1 MNFRKERFMKKTYV
15 IKTALLLALTLFQ
28 TIPAYASAGAAA
40 PASGTIQPSAGT
52 IVGSIDLFNG
62 TQIHG
67 WAYDTASTKEA
78 DELLIKIT
86 DTATGETVKE
96 ITADPNTQRTDLI
109 SRFGD
114 DATPAFSLSIETEDL
129 KDGIYSAAGY
139 QNDQKVTGDAY
150 YVKGSSDTAGESG
163 ETAGARS
170 LGTFR
175 LTAYCPCYSCSEGWG
190 RQTSSGKIATANH
203 TVAVDRRVIPIGSR
217 LMINGTI
224 YTAEDVGGGVRGNHV
239 DIYFDNHA
247 QTRQFGSQHAEVFLL
262 Q

>member
-1 MNFRKERFMKKTYV
+1 MKKTYV
-15 IKTALLLALTLFQ
+15 IKTVLLLALTLFQ

-40 PASGTIQPSAGT
+40 PAAGTITPAVGT

-96 ITADPNTQRTDLI
+96 ITADPDTQRNDLI
-109 SRFGD
+109 SQFGEE
-114 DATPAFSLSIETEDL
+114 AKPAFILDIETDDL

-139 QNDQKVTGDAY
+139 QNGQKVTGDAY
-150 YVKGSSDTAGESG
+150 YVKGDSESG
-163 ETAGARS
+163 ETTGARS

-203 TVAVDRRVIPIGSR
+203 TVAVDRRVVPIGSR
-217 LMINGTI
+217 LMINGTV